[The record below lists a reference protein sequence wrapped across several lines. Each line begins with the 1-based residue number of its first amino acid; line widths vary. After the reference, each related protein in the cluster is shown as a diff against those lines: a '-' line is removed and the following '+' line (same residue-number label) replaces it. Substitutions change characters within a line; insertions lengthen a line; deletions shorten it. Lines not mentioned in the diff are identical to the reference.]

1 MDGWIVHEM
10 PVTVPLDSLSEENY
24 SCREPDE
31 GSLLSELERV
41 GAI

>member
-10 PVTVPLDSLSEENY
+10 PVTVPVDALSEETY

-31 GSLLSELERV
+31 WSLLSELERL